1 LLIIQKTSAFIL
13 YLNKNTCFMEQ
24 YGKILVFVMPIF
36 LILILLEK
44 AYGYYKGEDTAPNMD
59 SVASVS
65 SGMVNSVKD
74 VLGLSITLISYD
86 WIVSKIAI
94 FNLEASVTAYIIGFI
109 VIDFYGYWSHR
120 LSHQINFLW
129 NKHAI
134 HHSSEEF
141 NLACALR
148 QPVSSFVNLFTFLL
162 IPAAFLGVPAKV
174 IAVTLPIHLFL
185 QFWYHTK
192 HIKKIGFLEKILVSP
207 SHHRVHHA
215 INPEYMDKNHSQI
228 FIFWDKL
235 FGTFQEELET
245 VPPVFGITRPA
256 NTWNPIRINF
266 QHLWLLITDAWRAEN
281 WKDKCTIWF
290 KPTGWRPENFEE
302 KYPVYKITNVYDFNK
317 YGTQH
322 SNKLM
327 YWSLFQAS
335 ITLLFIS
342 YLYSS
347 IAIIGIPNMFLFG
360 AFIFIT
366 VYSYTELMDTR
377 KFSLLWESIRF
388 LFGIT
393 LILYFGDWFGM
404 NQWFPFAN
412 YIIIGYLILSLLVNI
427 YFVSVNFEKEKIAL
441 A

>member
-1 LLIIQKTSAFIL
+1 
-13 YLNKNTCFMEQ
+13 MEE
-24 YGKILVFVMPIF
+24 YGKILVYVMPAF
-36 LILILLEK
+36 LLLIILEK
-44 AYGYYKGEDTAPNMD
+44 LYGHYKGENTAPTMD
-59 SVASVS
+59 SVSSVS
-65 SGMVNSVKD
+65 SGMINSLKD

-86 WIVSKIAI
+86 WIVSNIA
-94 FNLEASVTAYIIGFI
+94 FFQLEATTLAYFIGFI
-109 VIDFYGYWSHR
+109 AIDFYGYWSHR

-162 IPAAFLGVPAKV
+162 IPAALLGVPSKV
-174 IAVTLPIHLFL
+174 IAITLPIHLFL

-192 HIKKIGFLEKILVSP
+192 HIKKIGILENILVSP

-256 NTWNPIRINF
+256 QTWNPFRINF
-266 QHLWLLITDAWRAEN
+266 QHLWLMISDAWRSKN
-281 WKDKCTIWF
+281 WKDKFTIWF

-302 KYPVYKITNVYDFNK
+302 IYPVNKIENVYNFEK

-322 SNKLM
+322 SQKIM
-327 YWSLFQAS
+327 YWAMFQSL

-342 YLYSS
+342 YLYNS
-347 IAIIGIPNMFLFG
+347 IAQIGLPNV
-360 AFIFIT
+360 FIFGTFVFIS

-377 KFSLLWESIRF
+377 KFSVFWEGIRF
-388 LFGIT
+388 LFGIG
-393 LILYFGDWFGM
+393 IIAYFGDWFGM
-404 NQWFPFAN
+404 NLLFPYAN
-412 YIIIGYLILSLLVNI
+412 VIIITYLILSLAVSI
-427 YFVSVNFEKEKIAL
+427 YFVSINFEKEKAIIT
-441 A
+441 

>member
-1 LLIIQKTSAFIL
+1 
-13 YLNKNTCFMEQ
+13 MDE

-44 AYGYYKGEDTAPNMD
+44 LYGHYKGENTAPNMD
-59 SVASVS
+59 SISSVS

-86 WIVSKIAI
+86 WIASKIAI
-94 FNLEASVTAYIIGFI
+94 FHLEATIMAYIIGFI
-109 VIDFYGYWSHR
+109 AIDFYGYWSHR

-162 IPAAFLGVPAKV
+162 IPAALFGVPSKV
-174 IAVTLPIHLFL
+174 IAIMLPIHLFL

-192 HIKKIGFLEKILVSP
+192 HIKKIGFLENILVSP

-228 FIFWDKL
+228 FIIWDKF

-256 NTWNPIRINF
+256 KTWNPIRINF
-266 QHLWLLITDAWRAEN
+266 QHLWLLITDAWHAEN
-281 WKDKCTIWF
+281 WKDKFTIWF

-302 KYPVYKITNVYDFNK
+302 KYPVHKITNVYDFEK
-317 YGTQH
+317 YGTNH
-322 SNKLM
+322 SKKLM
-327 YWSLFQAS
+327 IWSMTQAL
-335 ITLLFIS
+335 ITLLFIT
-342 YLYSS
+342 YLYNS
-347 IAIIGIPNMFLFG
+347 IAVIGLPNVFVYG
-360 AFIFIT
+360 AFIFVT

-377 KFSLLWESIRF
+377 KISIFWEGVRF
-388 LFGIT
+388 TFGIGIISF
-393 LILYFGDWFGM
+393 LGDWFGM
-404 NQWFPFAN
+404 NQLFPYAN
-412 YIIIGYLILSLLVNI
+412 YIIIGYLTLSLIVSV
-427 YFVSVNFEKEKIAL
+427 YFVSVNFEKEKVVA

>member
-1 LLIIQKTSAFIL
+1 
-13 YLNKNTCFMEQ
+13 MEE
-24 YGKILVFVMPIF
+24 YGKILVIAMPVFLTLIIF
-36 LILILLEK
+36 EK
-44 AYGYYKGEDTAPNMD
+44 LYGHYKGEDTAPNMD
-59 SVASVS
+59 AVSSVS
-65 SGMVNSVKD
+65 SGMVNSLKD

-86 WIVSKIAI
+86 WIVSEIAI
-94 FNLEASVTAYIIGFI
+94 FNLEASIMAYIIGFI
-109 VIDFYGYWSHR
+109 AIDFYGYWSHR

-148 QPVSSFVNLFTFLL
+148 QPISSFVNLFTFLL
-162 IPAAFLGVPAKV
+162 IPAALLGVPSKV
-174 IAVTLPIHLFL
+174 IAIILPFHLFL

-192 HIKKIGFLEKILVSP
+192 HIKKIGFLENILVSP

-235 FGTFQEELET
+235 FGTFQAELDT

-256 NTWNPIRINF
+256 HTWNPIRINF
-266 QHLWLLITDAWRAEN
+266 QHLGLLITDAWRAEN
-281 WKDKCTIWF
+281 WKDKFTIWF

-302 KYPVYKITNVYDFNK
+302 KYPVNKITNVYDFKK
-317 YGTQH
+317 YGTEN
-322 SNKLM
+322 SKKII
-327 YWSLFQAS
+327 YWSLFQAL

-342 YLYSS
+342 YLYSFIS
-347 IAIIGIPNMFLFG
+347 TIGLPNVFVYG
-360 AFIFIT
+360 AFIFLS

-377 KFSLLWESIRF
+377 KFSLFWESIRF
-388 LFGIT
+388 VFGVSI
-393 LILYFGDWFGM
+393 LIYFGDWFGM
-404 NQWFPFAN
+404 NQLFSFAN
-412 YIIIGYLILSLLVNI
+412 YLVMGYLTLSLLINI
-427 YFVSVNFEKEKIAL
+427 YFININFDKGKIAF

>member
-1 LLIIQKTSAFIL
+1 
-13 YLNKNTCFMEQ
+13 MEE

-44 AYGYYKGEDTAPNMD
+44 LYGHYKGENTAPNMD
-59 SVASVS
+59 SISSVS

-86 WIVSKIAI
+86 WIASKIAI
-94 FNLEASVTAYIIGFI
+94 FHLEATVMAYIIGF
-109 VIDFYGYWSHR
+109 VAIDFYGYWSHR

-162 IPAAFLGVPAKV
+162 IPAAFLGVPSKV
-174 IAVTLPIHLFL
+174 IAITLPIHLFL

-228 FIFWDKL
+228 FIIWDKL

-256 NTWNPIRINF
+256 KTWNPIRINF
-266 QHLWLLITDAWRAEN
+266 QHLWLLITDAWHAEN
-281 WKDKCTIWF
+281 WKDKFTIWF

-302 KYPVYKITNVYDFNK
+302 KYPVHKITNVYDFEK
-317 YGTQH
+317 YGTNH
-322 SNKLM
+322 SKKLM
-327 YWSLFQAS
+327 IWSMTQAI
-335 ITLLFIS
+335 ITLLFIT
-342 YLYSS
+342 YLYNS
-347 IAIIGIPNMFLFG
+347 IAIIGLPNVFVYG
-360 AFIFIT
+360 AFIFVT

-377 KFSLLWESIRF
+377 KISIFWESVRF
-388 LFGIT
+388 IFGIGIISF
-393 LILYFGDWFGM
+393 LGDWFGM
-404 NQWFPFAN
+404 SQLFPYAN
-412 YIIIGYLILSLLVNI
+412 YIIIGYLTLSLIVSV
-427 YFVSVNFEKEKIAL
+427 YFVSVNFEKEKVVVA
-441 A
+441 

>member
-1 LLIIQKTSAFIL
+1 
-13 YLNKNTCFMEQ
+13 MEE

-44 AYGYYKGEDTAPNMD
+44 LYGHYMGENTTPNMD
-59 SVASVS
+59 SISSVS

-86 WIVSKIAI
+86 WIASKIAI
-94 FNLEASVTAYIIGFI
+94 FHLDATIIAYIVGFI
-109 VIDFYGYWSHR
+109 AIDFYGYWSHR

-148 QPVSSFVNLFTFLL
+148 QPVSSFVNLFTFFL
-162 IPAAFLGVPAKV
+162 IPAAILGVPSKV
-174 IAVTLPIHLFL
+174 IATTLPIHLFL

-192 HIKKIGFLEKILVSP
+192 HIKKIGFFENILVSP

-228 FIFWDKL
+228 FIIWDKL
-235 FGTFQEELET
+235 FGTFQKELDT

-256 NTWNPIRINF
+256 KTWNPIRINF
-266 QHLWLLITDAWRAEN
+266 QHLWLLITDAWHAEN
-281 WKDKCTIWF
+281 WKDKFTIWF

-302 KYPVYKITNVYDFNK
+302 KYPVYKITNVYDFEK
-317 YGTQH
+317 YGTNH

-327 YWSLFQAS
+327 IWSMIQALV
-335 ITLLFIS
+335 TLLFIT
-342 YLYSS
+342 YFYNS
-347 IAIIGIPNMFLFG
+347 ITSIGLPNVFVYG
-360 AFIFIT
+360 AFIFVS
-366 VYSYTELMDTR
+366 VYSYTELMDER
-377 KFSLLWESIRF
+377 KFSLFWEGIRF
-388 LFGIT
+388 IFGVGI
-393 LILYFGDWFGM
+393 ISFFGDWFGM
-404 NQWFPFAN
+404 NQLFSFAN
-412 YIIIGYLILSLLVNI
+412 YIIFGYLTLSFIISI
-427 YFVSVNFEKEKIAL
+427 YFVSINFEKETLVVA
-441 A
+441 

>member
-1 LLIIQKTSAFIL
+1 
-13 YLNKNTCFMEQ
+13 MEE
-24 YGKILVFVMPIF
+24 YGKILVIAMPIF
-36 LILILLEK
+36 LMLILLEK
-44 AYGYYKGEDTAPNMD
+44 FYGLYKGEDTAPNMD
-59 SVASVS
+59 TVSSIS

-74 VLGLSITLISYD
+74 VLGLSVTLISYD
-86 WIVSKIAI
+86 WIVSKIAL
-94 FNLEASVTAYIIGFI
+94 FHLEASILAYIIGFI
-109 VIDFYGYWSHR
+109 AIDFYGYWSHR

-162 IPAAFLGVPAKV
+162 IPAALLGVPAKV

-192 HIKKIGFLEKILVSP
+192 HIRKIGFLENILVSP

-228 FIFWDKL
+228 FIIWDKL
-235 FGTFQEELET
+235 FGTFQEELES

-256 NTWNPIRINF
+256 QTWNPIRINF

-281 WKDKCTIWF
+281 WKDKLTIWF

-302 KYPVYKITNVYDFNK
+302 KFPVNKITNVYAFEK
-317 YGTQH
+317 YGTQN
-322 SNKLM
+322 SNKLIF
-327 YWSLFQAS
+327 WSIFQAAV
-335 ITLLFIS
+335 TLLFIS

-347 IAIIGIPNMFLFG
+347 IAIIGLPNVFIYG
-360 AFIFIT
+360 AFIFIS

-377 KFSLLWESIRF
+377 KFSLFWEGIRF
-388 LFGIT
+388 LFGIA
-393 LILYFGDWFGM
+393 IIAYFGDWFKM
-404 NQWFPFAN
+404 NQLFSFAN
-412 YIIIGYLILSLLVNI
+412 YMVIGYLLLSLVVNI
-427 YFVSVNFEKEKIAL
+427 YFVSTNFEKEKLAL

>member
-1 LLIIQKTSAFIL
+1 
-13 YLNKNTCFMEQ
+13 MEQ

-174 IAVTLPIHLFL
+174 IAITLPIHLFL

-302 KYPVYKITNVYDFNK
+302 KYPVYKITNVYDFKK

-347 IAIIGIPNMFLFG
+347 IAIIGIPNVFLFG

-404 NQWFPFAN
+404 SQWFPFAN